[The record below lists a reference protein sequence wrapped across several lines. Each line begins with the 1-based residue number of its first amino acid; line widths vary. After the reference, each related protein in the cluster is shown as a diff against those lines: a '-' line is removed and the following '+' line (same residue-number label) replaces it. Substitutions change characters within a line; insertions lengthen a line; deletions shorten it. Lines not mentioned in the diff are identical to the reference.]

1 MTTKK
6 RKDEKKMKNV
16 WAVITLANDNESK
29 IGFMIEKISVA
40 ENALHKIG
48 DLGFFPV
55 LKSVR
60 IYTIKKEAYD
70 YYNWVVDTH
79 RKKGDYWTLDE
90 IAETSVNYTEP
101 GGKRNA
107 HDYYIVR
114 RGEDINAKRFAER
127 QAEEKAK
134 DIEKGMSENE

>member
-1 MTTKK
+1 
-6 RKDEKKMKNV
+6 MKNV
-16 WAVITLANDNESK
+16 WAVITMANDDESK
-29 IGFMIEKISVA
+29 IGFMITKISVA
-40 ENALHKIG
+40 ENVLHKIG

-70 YYNWVVDTH
+70 YYNWVVDIH

-90 IAETSVNYTEP
+90 IADVSVSYKEP
-101 GGKRNA
+101 GGKRNT

-114 RGEDINAKRFAER
+114 RGEDISAKRFAEKE
-127 QAEEKAK
+127 AEEKAK